1 MVVSVR
7 LAIAASSSFSWGK
20 RRIPIVAIKTTL
32 LSQIHAEQD
41 SIIVQ
46 RCPTILENESA
57 WMHRFSF
64 RHWNADGSFCSW
76 REKRALARFSQIYVI
91 LICGIICTVYII
103 YYYIP
108 VRTDLYGGRIL
119 YIILRTRI
127 LRCGFI
133 AHSRFA
139 RRICLKLNPLLVFIG
154 VRTLV
159 RRTGSGVKIKR
170 VCCEVSWLFSSPLP
184 KQFPLGILSM
194 KPD

>member
-1 MVVSVR
+1 MER
-7 LAIAASSSFSWGK
+7 LFN
-20 RRIPIVAIKTTL
+20 V
-32 LSQIHAEQD
+32 
-41 SIIVQ
+41 VQ
-46 RCPTILENESA
+46 RCLTVLPHKSISSIPRISGFWISA
-57 WMHRFSF
+57 
-64 RHWNADGSFCSW
+64 ALGVFC
-76 REKRALARFSQIYVI
+76 REKRALARFSRIYVT
-91 LICGIICTVYII
+91 LICGIICPLYII
-103 YYYIP
+103 YYYIS
-108 VRTDLYGGRIL
+108 VRTDLCARRISHF
-119 YIILRTRI
+119 ILRTRF
-127 LRCGFI
+127 LRCGFV